1 MIGTGI
7 NPSGSYRIYTR
18 YARQTNGQSM
28 SQRCNSSFSGC
39 ITLRIRLRLKSTRR
53 RNVYNR
59 SHPLEMVFEQ
69 PGQHIRCH
77 YPHTLHIQK
86 TFIITVRKD
95 TSPHQA
101 SIINQAMYTF
111 WMFTKHQSCKFLQSL
126 FLCHIA
132 DKSGHLP
139 ASLTH
144 LFHLCESGLLILVYK
159 IYTIPLRSKMC
170 DDATSDTSS
179 SPRHYY
185 NSIHNTVDSC
195 LYLKFSLTKVKIY
208 R

>member
-1 MIGTGI
+1 MGQRS
-7 NPSGSYRIYTR
+7 NPSFGS
-18 YARQTNGQSM
+18 
-28 SQRCNSSFSGC
+28 C
-39 ITLRIRLRLKSTRR
+39 IALRIRLRLKSTRR

-59 SHPLEMVFEQ
+59 SQPLKMVFEQ

-86 TFIITVRKD
+86 IFIITVRKD

-101 SIINQAMYTF
+101 SIINQAMYAF
-111 WMFTKHQSCKFLQSL
+111 RVFTKHQSCKFLQSL

-132 DKSGHLP
+132 DKTSHLP
-139 ASLTH
+139 AFFTH
-144 LFHLCESGLLILVYK
+144 FFHLSKSSLLILVYK
-159 IYTIPLRSKMC
+159 IYTISLGSKMC

-179 SPRHYY
+179 STCHYY